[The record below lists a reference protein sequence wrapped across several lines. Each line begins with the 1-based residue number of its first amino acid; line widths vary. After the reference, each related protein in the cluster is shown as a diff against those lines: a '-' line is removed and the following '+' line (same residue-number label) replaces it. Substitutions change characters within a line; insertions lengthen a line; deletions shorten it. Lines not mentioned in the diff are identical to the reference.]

1 MPCCCASNVKA
12 AFVIG
17 IILAVIYTLDIVF
30 SFYKGI
36 TFESTFDIIT
46 STFDIITGF
55 LGLVSALILA
65 YGAHTRDS
73 KAMIIYMVSA
83 VFLILLSIVV
93 TVLTMVNNDE
103 NLSKLMEEAC
113 KGQEN
118 I

>member
-1 MPCCCASNVKA
+1 
-12 AFVIG
+12 
-17 IILAVIYTLDIVF
+17 
-30 SFYKGI
+30 
-36 TFESTFDIIT
+36 
-46 STFDIITGF
+46 
-55 LGLVSALILA
+55 
-65 YGAHTRDS
+65 
-73 KAMIIYMVSA
+73 MIIYMVSA